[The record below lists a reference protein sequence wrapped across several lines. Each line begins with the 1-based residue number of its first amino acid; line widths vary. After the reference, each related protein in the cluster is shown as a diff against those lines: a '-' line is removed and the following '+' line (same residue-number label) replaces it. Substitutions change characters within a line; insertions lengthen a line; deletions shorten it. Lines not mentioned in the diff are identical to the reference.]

1 MMSMMYQAYQNHMDL
16 TEPWRSGA
24 ANALKYLNFVPQG
37 VSDRMFGRL
46 AAALELI
53 SRSALT
59 YSRPDYGIGTVRM
72 GNRELAVIEEVTY
85 STPFGSLLHFKKED
99 GPEQPRMLLV
109 APMSG
114 HFATLLR
121 NTVKT
126 LLQDHDVYITDW
138 HNPRDIP
145 REHGRFGLEDY
156 TDHLIAFMEK
166 LGPRAHMTAICQPSV
181 SALAAAAVMC
191 EDDHPARPATLTL
204 MAGPID
210 TRIQP
215 TKVNEFAKS
224 KPINW
229 FESNLINYVPFQ
241 CKGAFRQVY
250 PGFVQLTAFVSMN
263 LERHI
268 KQHMDL
274 AHHIAKGEKEK
285 AETIKTFY
293 DEYFAVMD
301 LPAEFYIETVRDVF
315 QEHLLPQGKLMH
327 RGRTV
332 DPKAV
337 RRMGLMTVEGEK
349 DDICSIGQTL
359 AAQDLCTS
367 VRAYRRVHHMQAGV
381 GHYGVFSGKKWN
393 NEIYPL
399 LRDFVHVNS

>member
-1 MMSMMYQAYQNHMDL
+1 MMPMMYQAYQNHMDL
-16 TEPWRSGA
+16 TAPWRTGA
-24 ANALKYLNFVPQG
+24 AAALKYLNLVPQG
-37 VSDRMFGRL
+37 VSDRLFGRL

-53 SRSALT
+53 SRSTLT
-59 YSRPDYGIGTVRM
+59 YARPAYGIDKVRV
-72 GNRELAVIEEVTY
+72 GNRELEIREEVAY
-85 STPFGSLLHFKKED
+85 ATPFGSLLHFRKVE
-99 GPEQPRMLLV
+99 GPEQPRLLLV

-121 NTVKT
+121 GTVTT

-145 REHGRFGLEDY
+145 PNEGRFGLEDY
-156 TDHLIAFMEK
+156 TDHLIAFLNQ
-166 LGPRAHMTAICQPSV
+166 LGPRAHVVAICQPSV
-181 SALAAAAVMC
+181 SALAAAAVMS

-210 TRIQP
+210 TRILP

-224 KPINW
+224 KPIKW
-229 FESNLINYVPFQ
+229 FADNLINYVPIQ

-250 PGFVQLTAFVSMN
+250 PGFVQLAAFVSMN

-274 AHHIAKGEKEK
+274 ASHLAKGEKEK
-285 AETIKTFY
+285 AAIIKTFY

-327 RGRTV
+327 RGRPV
-332 DPKAV
+332 NPAAI

-359 AAQDLCTS
+359 AAQDLCTG
-367 VRAYRRVHHMQAGV
+367 VRAYRRVHHMQAGA
-381 GHYGVFSGKKWN
+381 GHYGVFSGKRWN